1 MTVYLDVLLLSNLWA
16 DYALLLASARLTHT
30 PLSRGR
36 CLLGAAAGAV
46 CSLSVLLPPLPPAV
60 CILLRLG
67 TALAVCL
74 TSFGRKRLLRQTAVF
89 SAVSLFFCGVLYVLS
104 SACRPAG
111 WYMRNTVI
119 YADISLLMLL
129 LGTALASLMTVLW
142 ARRSAAGMPDGC
154 RLHLR
159 VGGLDLLL
167 PAIAD
172 TGNTLCDAFTGKPVI
187 VCPANALTGWLQR
200 YPDTAAAAAS
210 CRGFRMLPV
219 RTVAGTALLPAFQP
233 EYAAVIP
240 ENGSA
245 ERPADVL
252 IAVTEQMQKTAVIP
266 AAVCK

>member
-30 PLSRGR
+30 PLKRGR
-36 CLLGAAAGAV
+36 CLLGASAGAV
-46 CSLSVLLPPLPPAV
+46 CSLSVLLPPLPLTV

-67 TALAVCL
+67 TALTVCL
-74 TSFGRKRLLRQTAVF
+74 TAFGRKRLLRQTAVF
-89 SAVSLFFCGVLYVLS
+89 SAVSLFFCGVLYALS
-104 SACRPAG
+104 AVCRPAG

-119 YADISLLMLL
+119 YADISLLTLL
-129 LGTALASLMTVLW
+129 LGTALASLMAVLW
-142 ARRSAAGMPDGC
+142 AGRAAAQVQSGC

-159 VGGLDLLL
+159 IGGLDLLL
-167 PAIAD
+167 PGIAD
-172 TGNTLCDAFTGKPVI
+172 TGNTLSDAFTGKPVI
-187 VCPANALTGWLQR
+187 VCPAKALNGWLR
-200 YPDTAAAAAS
+200 KYPDAVTAAAA

-219 RTVAGTALLPAFQP
+219 RTVTGTALLPAFQP

-240 ENGSA
+240 ETGGA

-252 IAVTEQMQKTAVIP
+252 IAVTEQMQETAVIP